1 MMLIFFLVTTSM
13 DSDKGMNRQL
23 PPMDNDKIEVLQDI
37 DRNKVFTIQ
46 LLSDGSLLANDTPCQ
61 MDDTLKKDIRRFM
74 IEKGKEHIIELQINR
89 SAEYE
94 HYFHL
99 QNLIVRAY
107 KEVRNA
113 AAEKKYGTEFGKC
126 TKEQQDVILKF
137 YPQRIVEKDVEDT
150 TT

>member
-1 MMLIFFLVTTSM
+1 
-13 DSDKGMNRQL
+13 
-23 PPMDNDKIEVLQDI
+23 
-37 DRNKVFTIQ
+37 
-46 LLSDGSLLANDTPCQ
+46 